1 MSDDG
6 KTPTDSYGGYL
17 GLDKLLDAQHT
28 RTKADSELLFIVI
41 HQSNELWFKLVIHEL
56 ENAIDALY
64 AGRDLAAYKIL
75 SRVHQIQLLLI
86 RTWDV
91 LSTLTPSEYRVFRDS
106 VGRGGASGFQS
117 AQNRE
122 IEFLLGEKARIR
134 DFDTGKGTHQADV
147 IAMHA
152 NPDVR
157 AALEARWRAPSIYDA
172 AIDGLARSYPDAG
185 ITPRPRDGDYSEIA
199 KPSKAIFEQ
208 WQAIYADP
216 DAHMA
221 WFQLGERLVD
231 LEDALRRWRW
241 RHLTTV
247 ARVIGQS
254 TGTGGSAGL
263 RYLQKTAVDGMEN
276 FLYPELW
283 QVRNEVFSA

>member
-1 MSDDG
+1 MS
-6 KTPTDSYGGYL
+6 TPTDSYGGYL

-28 RTKADSELLFIVI
+28 RTDADSELLFIVI
-41 HQSNELWFKLVIHEL
+41 HQSNELWFKLIVHEL

-64 AGRDLAAYKIL
+64 DGREMAASKIL
-75 SRVHQIQLLLI
+75 ARVHQIQLLLI

-122 IEFLLGEKARIR
+122 IEFLLGEKARLR
-134 DFDTGKGTHQADV
+134 EFDTGDGTREADV

-152 NPDVR
+152 DPAVQ
-157 AALEARWRAPSIYDA
+157 AQLEARWRAPSVYDA
-172 AIDGLARSYPDAG
+172 AIDGMARAYPDAG
-185 ITPRPRDGDYSEIA
+185 IAPRPRDADYSETT
-199 KPSKAIFEQ
+199 KPSRAVFDQ
-208 WQAIYADP
+208 WQAIYAEP

-254 TGTGGSAGL
+254 TGTGGSSGL
-263 RYLQKTAVDGMEN
+263 RYLQKTAIEGMER

-283 QVRNEVFSA
+283 QVRNAVFQG